1 MTKLWDMVDWNGKT
15 VKNNK
20 KHIDEL
26 EISNYFTGVFQS
38 PQTKTHPRI
47 EETLSDIDSYE
58 FYVPILDDPPT
69 VMGLEMAIKKIGNG
83 VSFDGIPSKIAKI
96 IPYAMKEI
104 ILELIKKVFYT
115 EYPND

>member
-1 MTKLWDMVDWNGKT
+1 MMGNNCGIWLI

-38 PQTKTHPRI
+38 PQAETHARI
-47 EETLSDIDSYE
+47 EEILSDIDSYE
-58 FYVPILDDPPT
+58 FYVPILYDPPT
-69 VMGLEMAIKKIGNG
+69 MMELEMAIKKIGNG
-83 VSFDGIPSKIAKI
+83 VSFDGIPPKITKM

-104 ILELIKKVFYT
+104 ILELIKKSIFY
-115 EYPND
+115 

>member
-1 MTKLWDMVDWNGKT
+1 MTNLWDMVDWNDKT

-47 EETLSDIDSYE
+47 EETLSDISLYIDSYE

-69 VMGLEMAIKKIGNG
+69 MMELEMAIKKIGNG

-104 ILELIKKVFYT
+104 SLELIKKSILH
-115 EYPND
+115 